1 LPDGLGVVGRHAQPV
16 PLEGLAQRRPGG
28 AQLGGGGVH
37 RAESLGEQEG
47 ALGLG
52 AVGEEAAGLPASG
65 WRSCPVRLLSYE
77 RVLSEADVE
86 QYAATARWGAAC
98 NLSPEG
104 AAQRGSA

>member
-1 LPDGLGVVGRHAQPV
+1 MPSPCRWKALRSDGQVVPSSAAAAFIEPSRSASRKARSASARSARNRLGCQP
-16 PLEGLAQRRPGG
+16 
-28 AQLGGGGVH
+28 
-37 RAESLGEQEG
+37 
-47 ALGLG
+47 
-52 AVGEEAAGLPASG
+52 SG
-65 WRSCPVRLLSYE
+65 WRSCPVRLLRSALSYE